1 MECICFYIQMTL
13 YTGCALWKEGSFL
26 LEIFPLLALPL
37 AHLQHV
43 GPCSLAISCQD
54 GHLLYH
60 FLSTYTCLTFVQRI
74 CFWRFVGTAKSGPLH
89 ILLCLQHFHF
99 LLCHPSHQDKVDS
112 LLKASIDALQLLLGS
127 HTIYSQIPI
136 PRYSHFLSILV
147 EFFTKFQGTLT
158 LNNPWLTPL
167 GS

>member
-1 MECICFYIQMTL
+1 MTS

-26 LEIFPLLALPL
+26 LVIFPLLALPL

-43 GPCSLAISCQD
+43 GLCSLALSCQN
-54 GHLLYH
+54 GHFLYH
-60 FLSTYTCLTFVQRI
+60 FLSTYTCLTFVERV
-74 CFWRFVGTAKSGPLH
+74 CFWRFVGTAKSGHLH
-89 ILLCLQHFHF
+89 ILFWHL
-99 LLCHPSHQDKVDS
+99 SHQDKVES
-112 LLKASIDALQLLLGS
+112 LLKVSIDALQLLLGS